1 MLKSRAR
8 HSVGRKL
15 CKDGSNK
22 IVEAIQYTKSIPR
35 YLAMRYLGKRWR
47 SLYTSPFSC
56 TRLVDIPEPQ
66 LPTPEWVK
74 VKTRL
79 SGICGSDL
87 ATITAK
93 GSPYFSPFTSTP
105 FVLGHEIVG
114 EVAETGTAVEG
125 FPVGTRVV
133 IEPALS
139 CPVRGISPLC
149 YQCRNQRFAN
159 CENITK
165 GDISE
170 GVQTGYCRDTG
181 GGWSQ
186 YVLAHQSQLH
196 LVPDAISDEAAVLLE
211 PFACALHGVLKFSPD
226 RTATICVIG
235 GGSIGLLTVAALR
248 ILGHRNRIIIFAKY
262 PHQQQLARELG
273 ADDVLSPNSGRYAAF
288 CELTG
293 ATSHQ
298 PELGQQVLIGGVDVT
313 FDCIGSSVTIDDA
326 LRFTRAGGDVILVG
340 MPGIPK
346 NVDWTSI
353 WYKQLR
359 VTGAY
364 TYGLENHNDE
374 QIHTFTLG
382 MRLLQKMEAH
392 LRPLVSTL
400 FPLRDYKRAI
410 QTALNT
416 GKTATVKTAF
426 DLRN

>member
-1 MLKSRAR
+1 MK
-8 HSVGRKL
+8 
-15 CKDGSNK
+15 
-22 IVEAIQYTKSIPR
+22 AIQYTKSIPR
-35 YLAMRYLGKRWR
+35 YLVMRHLGKRWR
-47 SLYTSPFSC
+47 NLYTSFVSC
-56 TRLVDIPEPQ
+56 MHLVDMPEPQ

-74 VKTRL
+74 VRTRL

-87 ATITAK
+87 AIITAK

-105 FVLGHEIVG
+105 FVLGHEIMGEIAEVG
-114 EVAETGTAVEG
+114 ATVEG
-125 FPVGTRVV
+125 FSVGARVV

-139 CPVRGISPLC
+139 CQVRGITP
-149 YQCRNQRFAN
+149 QCHQCQNLRFAN

-165 GDISE
+165 GDISA

-181 GGWSQ
+181 GGWSE

-196 LVPDAISDEAAVLLE
+196 LVPDDILDETAVLLE
-211 PFACALHGVLKFSPD
+211 PFACALHGVLKTEFNETD
-226 RTATICVIG
+226 EICVIG
-235 GGSIGLLTVAALR
+235 GGTIGLLTVAALR
-248 ILGHRNRIIIFAKY
+248 GLGHRNRILIFAKY
-262 PHQQQLARELG
+262 PHQQQLALELG
-273 ADDVLSPNSGRYAAF
+273 ADEVLSPNSGRYAAF

-293 ATSHQ
+293 AASHQ

-326 LRFTRAGGDVILVG
+326 LRFTRAGGEVILVG

-353 WYKQLR
+353 WYKQLK
-359 VTGAY
+359 VEGAY
-364 TYGLENHNDE
+364 TYGLETHNGE

-382 MRLLQKMEAH
+382 MRLLQKMGPG
-392 LRPLVSTL
+392 LRPLVSKP

-410 QTALNT
+410 QTAMNT

-426 DLRN
+426 DLR

>member
-1 MLKSRAR
+1 M
-8 HSVGRKL
+8 
-15 CKDGSNK
+15 
-22 IVEAIQYTKSIPR
+22 EAVQYTKSIPR

-47 SLYTSPFSC
+47 GLYTSPVSC
-56 TRLVDIPEPQ
+56 VRLVDIPEPQ

-87 ATITAK
+87 ATLTAR

-114 EVAETGTAVEG
+114 EIAEIGEAVEG
-125 FPVGTRVV
+125 FSIGARVV

-139 CPVRGISPLC
+139 CEVRGISPPC
-149 YQCRNQRFAN
+149 HQCQNLRFAN

-165 GDISE
+165 GDISA

-181 GGWSQ
+181 GGWSP

-196 LVPDAISDEAAVLLE
+196 LVPDDISDEIAVLLE
-211 PFACALHGVLKFSPD
+211 PLACAIHGVLKAKCNETD
-226 RTATICVIG
+226 DICVIG
-235 GGSIGLLTVAALR
+235 GGTIGLLTVAALR
-248 ILGHRNRIIIFAKY
+248 MLGYQNRILIFAKY
-262 PHQQQLARELG
+262 RHQQQLALNLG
-273 ADDVLSPNSGRYAAF
+273 ANEVISPNNSRYAAF

-293 ATSHQ
+293 AVSHQ

-313 FDCIGSSVTIDDA
+313 LDCIGSSVTIDDA
-326 LRFTRAGGDVILVG
+326 LRFTRASGQVILLG

-346 NVDWTSI
+346 NIDWTSA

-359 VTGAY
+359 VDGAY
-364 TYGLENHNDE
+364 TYGLEMHNAE

-382 MRLLQKMEAH
+382 MRLLQKMGAQ
-392 LRPLVSTL
+392 LRPLVSER
-400 FPLRDYKRAI
+400 FALRDYKRAI

-416 GKTATVKTAF
+416 GRTATVKTVF
-426 DLRN
+426 DLRD

>member
-1 MLKSRAR
+1 M
-8 HSVGRKL
+8 
-15 CKDGSNK
+15 
-22 IVEAIQYTKSIPR
+22 EAIQYTKSIPR

-74 VKTRL
+74 VRTRL

-105 FVLGHEIVG
+105 FVLGHEIIG
-114 EVAETGTAVEG
+114 EVAETGAAVEG
-125 FPVGTRVV
+125 FSVGTRVV

-139 CPVRGISPLC
+139 CLVRGISPPC

-196 LVPDAISDEAAVLLE
+196 PVPDAISDETAVLLE
-211 PFACALHGVLKFSPD
+211 PFACALHGVLKFSPN
-226 RTATICVIG
+226 RTAILCIIG
-235 GGSIGLLTVAALR
+235 GGTIGLLTVAALR
-248 ILGHRNRIIIFAKY
+248 VLGHRNRIIIFAKY

-273 ADDVLSPNSGRYAAF
+273 ADDVLSPNSGRYTAF

-293 ATSHQ
+293 ATSYQ

-364 TYGLENHNDE
+364 TYGFETHNDE

-416 GKTATVKTAF
+416 GKTATVKTVF
-426 DLRN
+426 DLRI

>member
-1 MLKSRAR
+1 MK
-8 HSVGRKL
+8 
-15 CKDGSNK
+15 
-22 IVEAIQYTKSIPR
+22 AIQYTKSIPR
-35 YLAMRYLGKRWR
+35 YLAMRHLGKRWR

-74 VKTRL
+74 VRTRL

-114 EVAETGTAVEG
+114 EVAETGAAVEG
-125 FPVGTRVV
+125 FRVGRRVV
-133 IEPALS
+133 IEPVLS
-139 CPVRGISPLC
+139 CSVRGISPPC
-149 YQCRNQRFAN
+149 HQCQNLRFAN

-165 GDISE
+165 GDISA

-196 LVPDAISDEAAVLLE
+196 LVPDDISDEAAVLLE
-211 PFACALHGVLKFSPD
+211 PFACALHGVLKFSPN
-226 RTATICVIG
+226 RAATICVIG
-235 GGSIGLLTVAALR
+235 GGTIGLLTVAALR
-248 ILGHRNRIIIFAKY
+248 VLGHRNRIIIFAKY

-273 ADDVLSPNSGRYAAF
+273 ADEVLSPNSGRYAAF

-313 FDCIGSSVTIDDA
+313 FDCIGSSVAIDDA
-326 LRFTRAGGDVILVG
+326 FRFTRAGGEVIVSRYAG
-340 MPGIPK
+340 
-346 NVDWTSI
+346 DT
-353 WYKQLR
+353 
-359 VTGAY
+359 
-364 TYGLENHNDE
+364 
-374 QIHTFTLG
+374 
-382 MRLLQKMEAH
+382 QK
-392 LRPLVSTL
+392 R
-400 FPLRDYKRAI
+400 
-410 QTALNT
+410 
-416 GKTATVKTAF
+416 
-426 DLRN
+426 

>member
-1 MLKSRAR
+1 MK
-8 HSVGRKL
+8 
-15 CKDGSNK
+15 
-22 IVEAIQYTKSIPR
+22 AIQYTKSIPR
-35 YLAMRYLGKRWR
+35 YLVMRHLGKRWR
-47 SLYTSPFSC
+47 NLYTSFVSC
-56 TRLVDIPEPQ
+56 VHLVDIPEPQ

-74 VKTRL
+74 VRPRL

-87 ATITAK
+87 AIITAK

-105 FVLGHEIVG
+105 FVLGHEIMG
-114 EVAETGTAVEG
+114 EIAETGAAVES
-125 FPVGTRVV
+125 FPVGARVV

-139 CPVRGISPLC
+139 CKVRGISPPC
-149 YQCRNQRFAN
+149 HQCRNQRFAN

-165 GDISE
+165 GDISA

-181 GGWSQ
+181 GGWSE

-196 LVPDAISDEAAVLLE
+196 LVPDDILDETAVLLE
-211 PFACALHGVLKFSPD
+211 PFACALHGVLKTEFNETD
-226 RTATICVIG
+226 EICVIG
-235 GGSIGLLTVAALR
+235 GGTIGLLTVAAVR
-248 ILGHRNRIIIFAKY
+248 ILGHRNRILIFAKY
-262 PHQQQLARELG
+262 PHQQQLALELG
-273 ADDVLSPNSGRYAAF
+273 ADEVLSPNSGRYAAF

-353 WYKQLR
+353 WYKQLN
-359 VTGAY
+359 VKGAY
-364 TYGLENHNDE
+364 TYGLETHNGE

-382 MRLLQKMEAH
+382 MRLLQKMGPG
-392 LRPLVSTL
+392 LRPLVSKP

-410 QTALNT
+410 QTAMNT

-426 DLRN
+426 DLRM

>member
-1 MLKSRAR
+1 MK
-8 HSVGRKL
+8 
-15 CKDGSNK
+15 
-22 IVEAIQYTKSIPR
+22 AIQYTKSIPR
-35 YLAMRYLGKRWR
+35 YLVMRHLGKRWR
-47 SLYTSPFSC
+47 NLYTSFVSC
-56 TRLVDIPEPQ
+56 MHLVDMPEPQ

-74 VKTRL
+74 VRTRL

-87 ATITAK
+87 AIITAK

-105 FVLGHEIVG
+105 FVLGHEIIG
-114 EVAETGTAVEG
+114 EIAETGATVEG
-125 FPVGTRVV
+125 FSVGARVV

-139 CPVRGISPLC
+139 CQVRGITP
-149 YQCRNQRFAN
+149 QCHQCQNLRFAN

-165 GDISE
+165 GDISA

-181 GGWSQ
+181 GGWSE

-196 LVPDAISDEAAVLLE
+196 LVPDDILDETAVLLE
-211 PFACALHGVLKFSPD
+211 PFACALHGVLKTEFNETD
-226 RTATICVIG
+226 EICVIG
-235 GGSIGLLTVAALR
+235 GGTIGLLTVAALR
-248 ILGHRNRIIIFAKY
+248 GLGHRNRILIFAKY
-262 PHQQQLARELG
+262 PHQQQLALELG
-273 ADDVLSPNSGRYAAF
+273 ADEVLSPNSGRYAAF

-293 ATSHQ
+293 AASHQ

-326 LRFTRAGGDVILVG
+326 LRFTRAGGEVILVG

-353 WYKQLR
+353 WYKQLK
-359 VTGAY
+359 VEGAY
-364 TYGLENHNDE
+364 TYGLETHNGE

-382 MRLLQKMEAH
+382 MRLLQKMGPG
-392 LRPLVSTL
+392 LRPLVSKP

-410 QTALNT
+410 QTAMNT

-426 DLRN
+426 DLR

>member
-1 MLKSRAR
+1 M
-8 HSVGRKL
+8 
-15 CKDGSNK
+15 
-22 IVEAIQYTKSIPR
+22 EAIQYTKSIPR

-66 LPTPEWVK
+66 LLTPEWVK
-74 VKTRL
+74 VRTRL

-114 EVAETGTAVEG
+114 EVAETGIAVKG
-125 FPVGTRVV
+125 FSVGTRVV

-139 CPVRGISPLC
+139 CPVRGLSPPC
-149 YQCRNQRFAN
+149 YQCQNQRFAN

-165 GDISE
+165 GDISG

-196 LVPDAISDEAAVLLE
+196 YVPNAISDETAVLLE
-211 PFACALHGVLKFSPD
+211 PFACALHGVLKIPSD
-226 RTATICVIG
+226 RTATLCIIG
-235 GGSIGLLTVAALR
+235 GGTIGLLTIAALR

-262 PHQQQLARELG
+262 PHQQRLASELG
-273 ADDVLSPNSGRYAAF
+273 ADDVLSPNSDRYAAF

-298 PELGQQVLIGGVDVT
+298 PELGQQVLLGGVDVT
-313 FDCIGSSVTIDDA
+313 LDCIGSSVTIDDA
-326 LRFTRAGGDVILVG
+326 LRFTRAGGEVILVG

-364 TYGLENHNDE
+364 TYGLETHNDE

-392 LRPLVSTL
+392 LCPLVSTL

-426 DLRN
+426 DLR

>member
-1 MLKSRAR
+1 MK
-8 HSVGRKL
+8 
-15 CKDGSNK
+15 
-22 IVEAIQYTKSIPR
+22 AIQYTKSIPR
-35 YLAMRYLGKRWR
+35 YLAMRHLGKRWR
-47 SLYTSPFSC
+47 NLYTSFVSC
-56 TRLVDIPEPQ
+56 VHLVDIPEPQ

-74 VKTRL
+74 VKPRL

-114 EVAETGTAVEG
+114 EIAETGAAVEG
-125 FPVGTRVV
+125 FSVGARVV

-139 CPVRGISPLC
+139 CQVRGITP
-149 YQCRNQRFAN
+149 QCHQCQNLRFAN

-165 GDISE
+165 GDISA

-181 GGWSQ
+181 GGWSE

-196 LVPDAISDEAAVLLE
+196 LVPDDILDETAVLLE
-211 PFACALHGVLKFSPD
+211 PFACALHGVLKTEFNETD
-226 RTATICVIG
+226 EICVIG
-235 GGSIGLLTVAALR
+235 GGTIGLLTVAALR
-248 ILGHRNRIIIFAKY
+248 GLGHRNRILIFAKY
-262 PHQQQLARELG
+262 PHQQQLALELG
-273 ADDVLSPNSGRYAAF
+273 ADEVLSPNSGRYAAF

-326 LRFTRAGGDVILVG
+326 LRFTRAGGEVILVG

-353 WYKQLR
+353 WYKQLK
-359 VTGAY
+359 VEGAY
-364 TYGLENHNDE
+364 TYGLETHNGE

-382 MRLLQKMEAH
+382 MRLLQKMGPG
-392 LRPLVSTL
+392 LRPLVSKP

-410 QTALNT
+410 QTAMNT

-426 DLRN
+426 DLRM

>member
-1 MLKSRAR
+1 M
-8 HSVGRKL
+8 
-15 CKDGSNK
+15 
-22 IVEAIQYTKSIPR
+22 EAIQYTKSIPR

-56 TRLVDIPEPQ
+56 TRLVDISEPQ

-74 VKTRL
+74 VRTRL

-114 EVAETGTAVEG
+114 EVAEMGVAVEG

-139 CPVRGISPLC
+139 CLVRGISPPC
-149 YQCRNQRFAN
+149 HQCQNSRFAN

-196 LVPDAISDEAAVLLE
+196 RVPDDLSDEAAVLLE
-211 PFACALHGVLKFSPD
+211 PFACALHGVLKFSSD
-226 RTATICVIG
+226 RTSTLCVIG
-235 GGSIGLLTVAALR
+235 GGTIGLLTVAALR
-248 ILGHRNRIIIFAKY
+248 VLGHRNRIIIFAKY

-326 LRFTRAGGDVILVG
+326 LRFTRAGGEVILVG

-364 TYGLENHNDE
+364 TYGLEIHNDE

-382 MRLLQKMEAH
+382 MRLLQKMETH

-416 GKTATVKTAF
+416 GRTATVKTVF
-426 DLRN
+426 DLR

>member
-1 MLKSRAR
+1 
-8 HSVGRKL
+8 
-15 CKDGSNK
+15 
-22 IVEAIQYTKSIPR
+22 
-35 YLAMRYLGKRWR
+35 MRYLGKRWR

-74 VKTRL
+74 VRTRL

-93 GSPYFSPFTSTP
+93 GTPYFSPFTSTP

-114 EVAETGTAVEG
+114 DIAEIGAAVNG
-125 FPVGTRVV
+125 FSIGTRVV

-139 CPVRGISPLC
+139 CRVRGISPPC
-149 YQCRNQRFAN
+149 YQCRNRRFAN

-170 GVQTGYCRDTG
+170 GIQTGYCRDTG
-181 GGWSQ
+181 GGWSP

-196 LVPDAISDEAAVLLE
+196 RVPDAISDETAVLLE
-211 PFACALHGVLKFSPD
+211 PFACALHGVLKIPSD
-226 RTATICVIG
+226 RTATLCVIG
-235 GGSIGLLTVAALR
+235 GGTIGLLTVAALR

-262 PHQQQLARELG
+262 PHQQRLASELG
-273 ADDVLSPNSGRYAAF
+273 ADDILSPNSGRYAAF
-288 CELTG
+288 CGLTG
-293 ATSHQ
+293 AASHQ
-298 PELGQQVLIGGVDVT
+298 PELGQQVLLGGVDVT

-364 TYGLENHNDE
+364 TYGLETHHDE

-382 MRLLQKMEAH
+382 MRLLEKMEAH

-426 DLRN
+426 DLRHSS

>member
-1 MLKSRAR
+1 MR
-8 HSVGRKL
+8 H
-15 CKDGSNK
+15 
-22 IVEAIQYTKSIPR
+22 
-35 YLAMRYLGKRWR
+35 LGKRWR
-47 SLYTSPFSC
+47 NLYTSSVSC
-56 TRLVDIPEPQ
+56 VHLVDMPEPQ

-74 VKTRL
+74 VRPRL

-87 ATITAK
+87 AIITAK

-105 FVLGHEIVG
+105 FVLGHEIMG
-114 EVAETGTAVEG
+114 EIAETGAAVEG
-125 FPVGTRVV
+125 FPVGARVV

-139 CPVRGISPLC
+139 CQVRGITPPC
-149 YQCRNQRFAN
+149 HQCRNQRLAN

-165 GDISE
+165 GDISA

-181 GGWSQ
+181 GGWSE

-196 LVPDAISDEAAVLLE
+196 LVPDDILDETAVLLE
-211 PFACALHGVLKFSPD
+211 PFACALHGVLKTEFNEAD
-226 RTATICVIG
+226 EICVIG
-235 GGSIGLLTVAALR
+235 GGTIGLLTVAALR
-248 ILGHRNRIIIFAKY
+248 ILGHQNRTLVFAKY
-262 PHQQQLARELG
+262 PHQQQLALELG
-273 ADDVLSPNSGRYAAF
+273 ADEVLSPNSGRYAAF

-326 LRFTRAGGDVILVG
+326 LRFTRAGGEVILVG

-353 WYKQLR
+353 WYKQLK
-359 VTGAY
+359 VEGAY
-364 TYGLENHNDE
+364 TYGLETHNGE

-382 MRLLQKMEAH
+382 MRLLQKMGPG
-392 LRPLVSTL
+392 LRPLVSKP

-410 QTALNT
+410 QTAMNT

-426 DLRN
+426 DLR

>member
-1 MLKSRAR
+1 M
-8 HSVGRKL
+8 
-15 CKDGSNK
+15 
-22 IVEAIQYTKSIPR
+22 EAIQYTKSIPR

-56 TRLVDIPEPQ
+56 TRLVNIPEPQ
-66 LPTPEWVK
+66 LPTSEWVK
-74 VKTRL
+74 VRTRL

-114 EVAETGTAVEG
+114 EVAEMGAAVEG
-125 FPVGTRVV
+125 FSVGTRVV

-139 CPVRGISPLC
+139 CPVRRISPPC
-149 YQCRNQRFAN
+149 HQCRNQRFAN

-181 GGWSQ
+181 GGWSR
-186 YVLAHQSQLH
+186 YVLAHPSQLH
-196 LVPDAISDEAAVLLE
+196 PVPDAISDETAVLLE
-211 PFACALHGVLKFSPD
+211 PFACALHGVLKIPSD
-226 RTATICVIG
+226 RTSTLCIIG
-235 GGSIGLLTVAALR
+235 GGTIGLLTVAALR
-248 ILGHRNRIIIFAKY
+248 ILGRRNRIIIFAKY

-273 ADDVLSPNSGRYAAF
+273 ADDVLSPNRGRYAAF

-326 LRFTRAGGDVILVG
+326 LRFTRAGGEVILVG

-364 TYGLENHNDE
+364 TYGLETDNDE

-416 GKTATVKTAF
+416 GKTATVKTVF

>member
-1 MLKSRAR
+1 MKA
-8 HSVGRKL
+8 
-15 CKDGSNK
+15 D
-22 IVEAIQYTKSIPR
+22 QYKKSIPR
-35 YLAMRYLGKRWR
+35 YLTMRYLGKRWR

-93 GSPYFSPFTSTP
+93 GSPYFSPFTSMP

-114 EVAETGTAVEG
+114 EIAEIGNAVEG

-139 CPVRGISPLC
+139 CKVRGISPEC
-149 YQCRNQRFAN
+149 HQCQNSCFAN

-181 GGWSQ
+181 GGWSPS
-186 YVLAHQSQLH
+186 VLAHQSQLH
-196 LVPDAISDEAAVLLE
+196 RVPDELSDEAAVLLE
-211 PFACALHGVLKFSPD
+211 PFACALHGVLKIQPD

-235 GGSIGLLTVAALR
+235 GGTMGLLTVAALR
-248 ILGHRNRIIIFAKY
+248 ELGTHNRIMIFAKY
-262 PHQQQLARELG
+262 PHQQELARELG
-273 ADDVLSPNSGRYAAF
+273 ADEVILPNSGRYAAF

-293 ATSHQ
+293 AESHQ

-326 LRFTRAGGDVILVG
+326 LRFTRAGGEVILVG

-359 VTGAY
+359 VSGAY
-364 TYGLENHNDE
+364 TYGLETYRGE
-374 QIHTFTLG
+374 QVHTFTLG
-382 MRLLQKMEAH
+382 MRLLEKMEAR
-392 LRPLVSTL
+392 LRPLVSAL
-400 FPLRDYKRAI
+400 FPLRDYKHAI

-416 GKTATVKTAF
+416 GKTGTVKTVF
-426 DLRN
+426 DLRR

>member
-1 MLKSRAR
+1 M
-8 HSVGRKL
+8 
-15 CKDGSNK
+15 
-22 IVEAIQYTKSIPR
+22 EAIQYTKSIPR
-35 YLAMRYLGKRWR
+35 YLAMRYLGKRWQ

-56 TRLVDIPEPQ
+56 TRLVDISEPQ

-114 EVAETGTAVEG
+114 EVAETGAAVEG
-125 FPVGTRVV
+125 FPVGRRVV

-139 CPVRGISPLC
+139 CPVRGISPPCL
-149 YQCRNQRFAN
+149 QCRNFRFAN

-196 LVPDAISDEAAVLLE
+196 PVPDAISDEAAVLLE

-226 RTATICVIG
+226 RTATLCVIG
-235 GGSIGLLTVAALR
+235 GGTIGLLTVAALR
-248 ILGHRNRIIIFAKY
+248 VLGHRNRIIIFAKY

-273 ADDVLSPNSGRYAAF
+273 ADDILSPNSDRFAAF

-364 TYGLENHNDE
+364 TYGLETHNDE
-374 QIHTFTLG
+374 HIHTFTLG
-382 MRLLQKMEAH
+382 MRLLQKMETH

-416 GKTATVKTAF
+416 GKTATVKTVF

>member
-1 MLKSRAR
+1 M
-8 HSVGRKL
+8 
-15 CKDGSNK
+15 
-22 IVEAIQYTKSIPR
+22 EAIQYTKSIPR
-35 YLAMRYLGKRWR
+35 YLAMRHLGKRWR

-66 LPTPEWVK
+66 LPTPEWIK
-74 VKTRL
+74 VRTRL

-114 EVAETGTAVEG
+114 EVAETGEAVEG
-125 FPVGTRVV
+125 FRVGRRVV
-133 IEPALS
+133 IEPVLS
-139 CPVRGISPLC
+139 CSVRGISPPC
-149 YQCRNQRFAN
+149 HQCRNQRFAN

-165 GDISE
+165 GDISA

-196 LVPDAISDEAAVLLE
+196 LVPDDISDEAAVLLE
-211 PFACALHGVLKFSPD
+211 PFACALHGVLKFSPN
-226 RTATICVIG
+226 RAATICVIG
-235 GGSIGLLTVAALR
+235 GGTIGLLTVAALR

-273 ADDVLSPNSGRYAAF
+273 ADEVLSPNSGRYAAF

-313 FDCIGSSVTIDDA
+313 FDCIGSSVAIDDA
-326 LRFTRAGGDVILVG
+326 FRFTRAGGEVILVG

-353 WYKQLR
+353 WYKQLK
-359 VTGAY
+359 VEGAY
-364 TYGLENHNDE
+364 TYGLETHNGE

-382 MRLLQKMEAH
+382 MRLLQKMGPG
-392 LRPLVSTL
+392 LRPLVSKP

-410 QTALNT
+410 QTAMNT
-416 GKTATVKTAF
+416 GKTITVKTAF
-426 DLRN
+426 DLRM

>member
-1 MLKSRAR
+1 MK
-8 HSVGRKL
+8 
-15 CKDGSNK
+15 
-22 IVEAIQYTKSIPR
+22 AIQYNKSIPR

-114 EVAETGTAVEG
+114 EVAETGTTVEG

-139 CPVRGISPLC
+139 CPVRGISPPC
-149 YQCRNQRFAN
+149 HQCRNLRFAN

-165 GDISE
+165 GDIAG

-196 LVPDAISDEAAVLLE
+196 PVPDDISDETAVLLE
-211 PFACALHGVLKFSPD
+211 PFACALHGVLKIPSN
-226 RTATICVIG
+226 RTATICIIG
-235 GGSIGLLTVAALR
+235 GGTIGLLTVAVLR

-262 PHQQQLARELG
+262 PHQQRLASELG
-273 ADDVLSPNSGRYAAF
+273 ADDILSPNSDRYAAF

-293 ATSHQ
+293 ATSYQ
-298 PELGQQVLIGGVDVT
+298 PELGQQVLLGGVDVT

-326 LRFTRAGGDVILVG
+326 LRFTRAGGEVILVG

-364 TYGLENHNDE
+364 TYGLETHNDE

-392 LRPLVSTL
+392 LRPLVSTP

-416 GKTATVKTAF
+416 GKTSTVKTAF
-426 DLRN
+426 DLRI

>member
-1 MLKSRAR
+1 MK
-8 HSVGRKL
+8 
-15 CKDGSNK
+15 
-22 IVEAIQYTKSIPR
+22 AIQYTKSIPR
-35 YLAMRYLGKRWR
+35 YLVMRHLGKRWR
-47 SLYTSPFSC
+47 NLYTSFVSC
-56 TRLVDIPEPQ
+56 VHLVDIPEPQ

-74 VKTRL
+74 VRTRL
-79 SGICGSDL
+79 SSICGSDL
-87 ATITAK
+87 AIITAK

-114 EVAETGTAVEG
+114 EIAETGAAVEG
-125 FPVGTRVV
+125 FPVGARVV

-139 CPVRGISPLC
+139 CQVRGITPPC
-149 YQCRNQRFAN
+149 HQCRNQRLAN

-165 GDISE
+165 GDISA

-181 GGWSQ
+181 GGWSE

-196 LVPDAISDEAAVLLE
+196 LVPDDILDETAVLLE
-211 PFACALHGVLKFSPD
+211 PFACALHGVLKTEFNETD
-226 RTATICVIG
+226 EICVIG
-235 GGSIGLLTVAALR
+235 GGTIGLLTVAALR
-248 ILGHRNRIIIFAKY
+248 ILGHQNRTLVFAKY
-262 PHQQQLARELG
+262 PHQQQLALELG
-273 ADDVLSPNSGRYAAF
+273 ADEVLSPNSGRYAAF

-326 LRFTRAGGDVILVG
+326 LRFTRAGGEVILVG

-353 WYKQLR
+353 WYKQLK
-359 VTGAY
+359 VEGAY
-364 TYGLENHNDE
+364 TYGLETHNGE

-382 MRLLQKMEAH
+382 MRLLQKMGPG
-392 LRPLVSTL
+392 LRPLVSKP

-410 QTALNT
+410 QTAMNT

-426 DLRN
+426 DLRM

>member
-1 MLKSRAR
+1 M
-8 HSVGRKL
+8 
-15 CKDGSNK
+15 
-22 IVEAIQYTKSIPR
+22 EAIQYTKSIPR

-47 SLYTSPFSC
+47 NLYTSSVSC
-56 TRLVDIPEPQ
+56 VHLVDMPEPQ

-74 VKTRL
+74 VRTRL

-87 ATITAK
+87 AIITAK

-114 EVAETGTAVEG
+114 EVAETGAAVEG
-125 FPVGTRVV
+125 FRVGRRVV
-133 IEPALS
+133 IEPVLS
-139 CPVRGISPLC
+139 CSVRGISPPC
-149 YQCRNQRFAN
+149 HQCRNQRFAN

-165 GDISE
+165 GDISA

-196 LVPDAISDEAAVLLE
+196 LVPDDISDEAAVLLE
-211 PFACALHGVLKFSPD
+211 PFACALHGVLKFSPN
-226 RTATICVIG
+226 RAATICVIG
-235 GGSIGLLTVAALR
+235 GGTIGLLTVAALR
-248 ILGHRNRIIIFAKY
+248 VLGHRNRIIIFAKY

-273 ADDVLSPNSGRYAAF
+273 ADEVLSPNSGRYAAF

-313 FDCIGSSVTIDDA
+313 FDCIGSSVAIDDA
-326 LRFTRAGGDVILVG
+326 FRFTRAGGEVILVG

-353 WYKQLR
+353 WYKQLK
-359 VTGAY
+359 VEGAY
-364 TYGLENHNDE
+364 TYGLETHNGE
-374 QIHTFTLG
+374 QVHTFTLG
-382 MRLLQKMEAH
+382 MRLLQKMKSH

-410 QTALNT
+410 QTAMNT

-426 DLRN
+426 DLR

>member
-1 MLKSRAR
+1 MK
-8 HSVGRKL
+8 
-15 CKDGSNK
+15 
-22 IVEAIQYTKSIPR
+22 AIQYTKSIPR
-35 YLAMRYLGKRWR
+35 YLAMRHLGKRWR

-74 VKTRL
+74 IRTRL

-114 EVAETGTAVEG
+114 EVAETGAAVEG
-125 FPVGTRVV
+125 FRVGRRVV
-133 IEPALS
+133 IEPVLS
-139 CPVRGISPLC
+139 CSVRGISPPC
-149 YQCRNQRFAN
+149 HQCQNLRFAN

-165 GDISE
+165 GDISA

-196 LVPDAISDEAAVLLE
+196 LVPDDISDEAAVLLE
-211 PFACALHGVLKFSPD
+211 PFACALHGVLKFSPN
-226 RTATICVIG
+226 RAATICVIG
-235 GGSIGLLTVAALR
+235 GGTIGLLTVAALR
-248 ILGHRNRIIIFAKY
+248 VLGHRNRIIIFAKY

-273 ADDVLSPNSGRYAAF
+273 ADEVLSPNSGRYAAF

-313 FDCIGSSVTIDDA
+313 FDCIGSSVAIDDA
-326 LRFTRAGGDVILVG
+326 FRFTRAGGEVILVG

-353 WYKQLR
+353 WYKQLK
-359 VTGAY
+359 VEGAY
-364 TYGLENHNDE
+364 TYGLETHNGE
-374 QIHTFTLG
+374 RVHTFTLG
-382 MRLLQKMEAH
+382 MRLLQKMKSH

-410 QTALNT
+410 QTAMNT

-426 DLRN
+426 DLR

>member
-1 MLKSRAR
+1 M
-8 HSVGRKL
+8 
-15 CKDGSNK
+15 
-22 IVEAIQYTKSIPR
+22 EAIQYTKSIPR

-56 TRLVDIPEPQ
+56 TRLVDIPEPE

-74 VKTRL
+74 VRTRL

-105 FVLGHEIVG
+105 FVLGHEIMG
-114 EVAETGTAVEG
+114 EIAEIGATVEG
-125 FPVGTRVV
+125 FSVGARVV

-139 CPVRGISPLC
+139 CQVRGITP
-149 YQCRNQRFAN
+149 QCHQCQNLRFAN

-165 GDISE
+165 GDISA
-170 GVQTGYCRDTG
+170 GVQTGYCHDTG
-181 GGWSQ
+181 GGWSE

-196 LVPDAISDEAAVLLE
+196 LVPDDILDETAVLLE
-211 PFACALHGVLKFSPD
+211 PFACALHGVLKTEFNETD
-226 RTATICVIG
+226 EICVIG
-235 GGSIGLLTVAALR
+235 GGTIGLLTVAALR
-248 ILGHRNRIIIFAKY
+248 ILGHRNRILIFAKY
-262 PHQQQLARELG
+262 PHQQQLALELG

-298 PELGQQVLIGGVDVT
+298 PELGCQVLIGGVDVT

-326 LRFTRAGGDVILVG
+326 LRFTRVGGEVILVG
-340 MPGIPK
+340 MPGTPK

-353 WYKQLR
+353 WYKQLN
-359 VTGAY
+359 VKGAY
-364 TYGLENHNDE
+364 TYGLETQNGE
-374 QIHTFTLG
+374 QVHTFTLG
-382 MRLLQKMEAH
+382 MRFLQKMGPG
-392 LRPLVSTL
+392 LRLLVSKP
-400 FPLRDYKRAI
+400 FPLRDYKHAI
-410 QTALNT
+410 QTAMNT

-426 DLRN
+426 DLRM

>member
-1 MLKSRAR
+1 MQ
-8 HSVGRKL
+8 
-15 CKDGSNK
+15 
-22 IVEAIQYTKSIPR
+22 AIQYTKSIPR
-35 YLAMRYLGKRWR
+35 YFAMRYLGKRWR
-47 SLYTSPFSC
+47 SLYTSPVSC
-56 TRLVDIPEPQ
+56 VRLVDIPEPQ

-74 VKTRL
+74 VKPRL

-114 EVAETGTAVEG
+114 DIAEIGDAVDG
-125 FPVGTRVV
+125 FSVGARAV

-139 CPVRGISPLC
+139 CKVRGISPPC
-149 YQCRNQRFAN
+149 HQCQNSRFAN

-186 YVLAHQSQLH
+186 SVLAHQSQLH
-196 LVPDAISDEAAVLLE
+196 LVPDDISDEAAVLLE
-211 PFACALHGVLKFSPD
+211 PFACALHGVLKAQHLVGGICNPD
-226 RTATICVIG
+226 SLICIIG
-235 GGSIGLLTVAALR
+235 GGTIGLLTVAALR
-248 ILGHRNRIIIFAKY
+248 ALGHRNRIIIFAKY

-273 ADDVLSPNSGRYAAF
+273 ADDVLSPNSDRYAAF
-288 CELTG
+288 SELTG

-298 PELGQQVLIGGVDVT
+298 PELGQQVLIGGVDVS

-326 LRFTRAGGDVILVG
+326 LRFTRAGGEVILVG

-364 TYGLENHNDE
+364 TYGLETHNDE
-374 QIHTFTLG
+374 EIHTFTLG
-382 MRLLQKMEAH
+382 MRLLQKMETH
-392 LRPLVSTL
+392 LRPLVSRL
-400 FPLRDYKRAI
+400 FPLKDYKHAI

>member
-1 MLKSRAR
+1 MK
-8 HSVGRKL
+8 
-15 CKDGSNK
+15 
-22 IVEAIQYTKSIPR
+22 AIQYTKSIPR
-35 YLAMRYLGKRWR
+35 YLVMRHLGKRWR
-47 SLYTSPFSC
+47 NLYTSFVSC
-56 TRLVDIPEPQ
+56 VHLVDIPEPQ

-74 VKTRL
+74 VRTRL

-87 ATITAK
+87 AIITAK

-114 EVAETGTAVEG
+114 EIAETGAAVEG
-125 FPVGTRVV
+125 FPVGARVV

-139 CPVRGISPLC
+139 CQVRGITP
-149 YQCRNQRFAN
+149 QCHQCQNLRFAN

-165 GDISE
+165 GDISA

-181 GGWSQ
+181 GGWSE

-196 LVPDAISDEAAVLLE
+196 LVPDDILDETAVLLE
-211 PFACALHGVLKFSPD
+211 PFACALHGVLKTEFNEAD
-226 RTATICVIG
+226 EICVIG
-235 GGSIGLLTVAALR
+235 GGTIGLLTVAALR
-248 ILGHRNRIIIFAKY
+248 ILGHQNRTLVFAKY
-262 PHQQQLARELG
+262 PHQQQLALELG
-273 ADDVLSPNSGRYAAF
+273 ADEVLSPNSGRYAAF

-326 LRFTRAGGDVILVG
+326 LRFTRAGGEVILVG

-353 WYKQLR
+353 WYKQLK
-359 VTGAY
+359 VEGAY
-364 TYGLENHNDE
+364 TYGLETHNGE

-382 MRLLQKMEAH
+382 MRLLQKMGPG
-392 LRPLVSTL
+392 LRPLVSKP

-410 QTALNT
+410 QTAMNT

-426 DLRN
+426 DLRM

>member
-1 MLKSRAR
+1 MK
-8 HSVGRKL
+8 
-15 CKDGSNK
+15 
-22 IVEAIQYTKSIPR
+22 AIQYTKSIPR
-35 YLAMRYLGKRWR
+35 YLAMRHLGKRWQ

-74 VKTRL
+74 VRTRL

-87 ATITAK
+87 AIITAK

-105 FVLGHEIVG
+105 FVLGHEIMGEIAEVG
-114 EVAETGTAVEG
+114 ATVEG
-125 FPVGTRVV
+125 FSVGARVV

-139 CPVRGISPLC
+139 CQVRGITP
-149 YQCRNQRFAN
+149 QCHQCQNLRFAN

-165 GDISE
+165 GDISA

-181 GGWSQ
+181 GGWSE

-196 LVPDAISDEAAVLLE
+196 LVPDDILDETAVLLE
-211 PFACALHGVLKFSPD
+211 PFACALHGVLKTEFNETD
-226 RTATICVIG
+226 EICVIG
-235 GGSIGLLTVAALR
+235 GGTIGLLTVAALR
-248 ILGHRNRIIIFAKY
+248 GLGHRNRILIFAKY
-262 PHQQQLARELG
+262 PHQQQLALELG
-273 ADDVLSPNSGRYAAF
+273 ADEVLSPNSGRYAAF

-293 ATSHQ
+293 AASHQ

-326 LRFTRAGGDVILVG
+326 LRFTRAGGEVILVG

-353 WYKQLR
+353 WYKQLK
-359 VTGAY
+359 VEGAY
-364 TYGLENHNDE
+364 TYGLETHNGE

-382 MRLLQKMEAH
+382 MRLLQKMGPG
-392 LRPLVSTL
+392 LRPLVSKP

-410 QTALNT
+410 QTAMNT

-426 DLRN
+426 DLR

>member
-1 MLKSRAR
+1 MK
-8 HSVGRKL
+8 
-15 CKDGSNK
+15 
-22 IVEAIQYTKSIPR
+22 AIQYTKSIPR
-35 YLAMRYLGKRWR
+35 YLVMRHLGKRWR
-47 SLYTSPFSC
+47 NLYTSFVSC
-56 TRLVDIPEPQ
+56 VHLVDIPEPQ

-74 VKTRL
+74 VRTRL
-79 SGICGSDL
+79 SSICGSDL
-87 ATITAK
+87 AIITAK

-114 EVAETGTAVEG
+114 EIAETGAAVEG
-125 FPVGTRVV
+125 FPVGARVV

-139 CPVRGISPLC
+139 CQVRGITPPC
-149 YQCRNQRFAN
+149 HQCRNQRLAN

-165 GDISE
+165 GDISA
-170 GVQTGYCRDTG
+170 GVQTGYCHDTG
-181 GGWSQ
+181 GGWSE

-196 LVPDAISDEAAVLLE
+196 LVPDDILDETAVLLE
-211 PFACALHGVLKFSPD
+211 PFACALHGVLKTEFNETD
-226 RTATICVIG
+226 EICVIG
-235 GGSIGLLTVAALR
+235 GGTIGLLTVAALR
-248 ILGHRNRIIIFAKY
+248 GLGHRNRILIFAKY
-262 PHQQQLARELG
+262 PHQQQLALELG
-273 ADDVLSPNSGRYAAF
+273 ADEVLSPNSGRYAAF

-326 LRFTRAGGDVILVG
+326 LRFTRAGGEVILVG

-353 WYKQLR
+353 WYKQLN
-359 VTGAY
+359 VKGAY
-364 TYGLENHNDE
+364 TYGLETHNGE
-374 QIHTFTLG
+374 QVHTFTLG
-382 MRLLQKMEAH
+382 MRLLQKIGPG
-392 LRPLVSTL
+392 LRPLVSKP

-426 DLRN
+426 DLRM